1 MEFIRE
7 LNESRLFKKLEYVS
21 GRSMDA
27 IASKLFEHLLA
38 LQIFANEDRGTAMKY
53 AKKMMEASGFD
64 GFRTSQL
71 DLYNLI
77 TLILNPEKYGYLFA
91 DDKTFVLPELRLR
104 RNLLALRRG
113 DFDNDDWSYMMLMLQ
128 REFTNIPAYLYIL
141 RRQIS
146 YWDRLT
152 KNQKSEV
159 VQRLMYIMRTKGGM
173 QSDLYMMLM
182 GLQKRI

>member
-7 LNESRLFKKLEYVS
+7 LNESRLFRKLEYVS
-21 GRSMDA
+21 GRSMD
-27 IASKLFEHLLA
+27 
-38 LQIFANEDRGTAMKY
+38 
-53 AKKMMEASGFD
+53 
-64 GFRTSQL
+64 
-71 DLYNLI
+71 
-77 TLILNPEKYGYLFA
+77 A

-113 DFDNDDWSYMMLMLQ
+113 DFDNNDWSYMMLMLQ

-159 VQRLMYIMRTKGGM
+159 VQRLMYIMREKGGM
-173 QSDLYMMLM
+173 QSDLYMLLQR
-182 GLQKRI
+182 LQKSL